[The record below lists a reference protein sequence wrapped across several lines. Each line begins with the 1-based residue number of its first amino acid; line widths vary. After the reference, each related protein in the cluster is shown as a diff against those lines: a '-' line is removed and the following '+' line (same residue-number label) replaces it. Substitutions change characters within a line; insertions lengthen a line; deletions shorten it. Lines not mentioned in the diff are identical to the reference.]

1 MALSRAQVGP
11 VLGPFWPHLGP
22 SWPHLCCQTFVVR
35 RLPTTSSVF
44 FFWSDQCLFFAIA
57 KIGFAIAKRQAL
69 PTTGLVLRP
78 SSSHVALFLVLVGPL
93 LALLGPSWL
102 IFAHVGPPWHHLG
115 LTLRF
120 GRSILTRSGLH
131 LILASLRAILA
142 PSRSSWSFLARW
154 HIT

>member
-1 MALSRAQVGP
+1 MGQSWGHFGRILV
-11 VLGPFWPHLGP
+11 HLGLI
-22 SWPHLCCQTFVVR
+22 SVVR
-35 RLPTTSSVF
+35 RL
-44 FFWSDQCLFFAIA
+44 WSDDCQLLIICFCLSDGCLFLLSRRLGSRDSKKEKPCQQQDSCFAH
-57 KIGFAIAKRQAL
+57 L
-69 PTTGLVLRP
+69 PPMSP
-78 SSSHVALFLVLVGPL
+78 SSWSL
-93 LALLGPSWL
+93 LALCWPCSVRLGSSSRM
-102 IFAHVGPPWHHLG
+102 FGPPWHHLG